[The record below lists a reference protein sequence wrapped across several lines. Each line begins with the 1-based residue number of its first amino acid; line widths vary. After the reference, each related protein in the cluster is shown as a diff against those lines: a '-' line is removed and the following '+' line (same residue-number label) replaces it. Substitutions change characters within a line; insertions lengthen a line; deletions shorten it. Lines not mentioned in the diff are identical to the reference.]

1 MISRFNRWKEKT
13 WFKTITNIYVVIL
26 SVFAIWMLF
35 FDTNSLMIQRELQNE
50 IDELEAQKIFLIQEI
65 NKDRAAL
72 KELNRPEA
80 MEKVAREKYQ
90 YHRADEDV
98 YLIEFKDS
106 INPQDE

>member
-1 MISRFNRWKEKT
+1 M
-13 WFKTITNIYVVIL
+13 VIL

-35 FDTNSLMIQRELQNE
+35 FDTNSLMIQRELQHE

>member
-1 MISRFNRWKEKT
+1 VISRFNRWKEKT

-35 FDTNSLMIQRELQNE
+35 FDTNSLMIQRELQHE
-50 IDELEAQKIFLIQEI
+50 IDELAAQKIFLIQEI